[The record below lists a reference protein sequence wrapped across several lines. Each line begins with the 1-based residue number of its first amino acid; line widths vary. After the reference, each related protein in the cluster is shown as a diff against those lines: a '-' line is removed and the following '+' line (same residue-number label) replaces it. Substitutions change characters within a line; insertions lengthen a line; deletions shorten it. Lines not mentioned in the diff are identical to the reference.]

1 MNILT
6 AKGISKTF
14 TDRKLLEEA
23 DFSLEDTD
31 KVGIVGINGTGK
43 STLLRVLAGT
53 EEPDEGEVIK
63 GNRICIR
70 FLPQN
75 PEYPSGM
82 TVYEYMQKYGEEKNG
97 WSAEGD
103 IKSVLERLGFGNG
116 EELLDH
122 LSGGQRKTAALAAAL
137 LAPSDI
143 LLLDEPTNHLN
154 IDMVLWLER
163 MLAQRKGALVMVTHD
178 RYFLDRVCSRIVEID
193 KGKLYNYQTN
203 FAGFLEAKA
212 AR

>member
-82 TVYEYMQKYGEEKNG
+82 TVYEYMQK
-97 WSAEGD
+97 
-103 IKSVLERLGFGNG
+103 
-116 EELLDH
+116 
-122 LSGGQRKTAALAAAL
+122 
-137 LAPSDI
+137 
-143 LLLDEPTNHLN
+143 
-154 IDMVLWLER
+154 
-163 MLAQRKGALVMVTHD
+163 
-178 RYFLDRVCSRIVEID
+178 
-193 KGKLYNYQTN
+193 
-203 FAGFLEAKA
+203 
-212 AR
+212 